1 MEKKKEKEMMNNL
14 EFKKREDNIVK
25 DTKNLFRLK
34 KEIDDNIIKSR
45 LKKENEAIKVKII
58 RNFRNLFEQ
67 E

>member
-1 MEKKKEKEMMNNL
+1 MMNNL

>member
-1 MEKKKEKEMMNNL
+1 MMNNL
-14 EFKKREDNIVK
+14 EFKKGEDNIVK

-58 RNFRNLFEQ
+58 RNFRKLFEQ